1 MLLIPEK
8 KPRQRFKMM
17 QTQESE
23 KMDFSV
29 LFHFVW
35 MMMREYSEKNR
46 FDSISFDLKNFGSL
60 LIHFEEKGELD
71 G

>member
-1 MLLIPEK
+1 
-8 KPRQRFKMM
+8 MM